1 MEVVGISM
9 KLVEALVDK
18 AKSAM
23 KEEAEQWQTL
33 QREIVFIK
41 DEFEMMKSFLGT
53 AGEEHM
59 KNQVTR
65 TWVGQVRDLSYDTE
79 DNIEYVLHLGTERRW
94 WLRLQQSIQQCF
106 LQPPWKARVLPLD
119 RAVAE
124 MKLLKAR
131 AEDVN
136 QRNLRYNSIGNLREQ
151 MMMQNSDGSQMTS
164 DIFIKQRRGFD
175 NKHNNGILD
184 LTSLVTTEDK
194 GLGVVSV
201 CGTKGDLGIISII
214 KKVYDDRSVHSN
226 FHCRS
231 WVKLVHPFNLDE
243 FIRGL
248 AGSFCNNQPQ
258 ERGAGVT
265 DSSVLTSM
273 KAMLR
278 YSSGNNMSR
287 PKLQNKK
294 VLPNLIDQSCIN

>member
-23 KEEAEQWQTL
+23 KEEVEQWQTL

-41 DEFEMMKSFLGT
+41 DEFEMMKSFLTT

-94 WLRLQQSIQQCF
+94 WLRLQQSF

-124 MKLLKAR
+124 MKMLKAR

-136 QRNLRYNSIGNLREQ
+136 QRNLRYNAIGNLREQ
-151 MMMQNSDGSQMTS
+151 MMMQNSDASQMTL
-164 DIFIKQRRGFD
+164 DIFISKQRGGFD
-175 NKHNNGILD
+175 NKHTNGILD

-194 GLGVVSV
+194 GLRVVSV

-214 KKVYDDRSVHSN
+214 KKVYDDPSVHAN
-226 FHCRS
+226 FHCRT
-231 WVKLVHPFNLDE
+231 WVKLKQPFNPNE

-248 AGSFCNNQPQ
+248 AGSFCSNVYPQPQ
-258 ERGAGVT
+258 EQGAGVT
-265 DSSVLTSM
+265 DSSVLTFA
-273 KAMLR
+273 KVLL
-278 YSSGNNMSR
+278 YSGNWSNKSR
-287 PKLQNKK
+287 S
-294 VLPNLIDQSCIN
+294 LIFLWIL